1 METKAK
7 KNAYNWISN
16 LLDQIEK
23 SNIFLLIFVWGTS
36 KSASVLYLNM
46 AYALLYA
53 WFTLIVQIKLVQ
65 KVLVS
70 LAFLLLCHIAY
81 KAWGR

>member
-1 METKAK
+1 M
-7 KNAYNWISN
+7 
-16 LLDQIEK
+16 
-23 SNIFLLIFVWGTS
+23 S
-36 KSASVLYLNM
+36 KGASFLYLNM

-81 KAWGR
+81 KA